1 MKSFPTKNK
10 GFTLLEILLVIGIA
24 AVIAIAAFM
33 AWPAV
38 QSSQRANAEQSRA
51 MTIAAGIKQA
61 YNGRYAGVTD
71 ANVIA
76 AKIPP
81 SDMIDGATLNS
92 SWGEAV
98 TVAPVTGDNS
108 KFTISYAAVPEA
120 VCLKLAPGLGQ
131 SFENVTVGGTPIRD
145 DAAGTAYN
153 PATVIT
159 QCSNPAFDGN
169 IVITTN

>member
-1 MKSFPTKNK
+1 MKSFPAKNQ

-51 MTIAAGIKQA
+51 MTIAAGVKQA
-61 YNGRYAGVTD
+61 YNGRYSGVSNE
-71 ANVIA
+71 NVIR

-81 SDMIDGATLNS
+81 SDMINGTALNS
-92 SWGEAV
+92 SWGGTV
-98 TVAPVTGDNS
+98 TVAPAATNT
-108 KFTISYAAVPEA
+108 KFTITYDTVPEN

-131 SFENVTVGGTPIRD
+131 SFENVTVGGTAIRD

-153 PATVIT
+153 PAAVIT
-159 QCSNPAFDGN
+159 QCSDENFNGN